1 MKKYDLQKDY
11 YEVLGVSEEATEAE
25 IDKAYRSVARSRHP
39 DGGGSE
45 EAMKSLNEARD
56 ILRDPETR
64 RAYDAERRPP
74 QITYGTSAAYDP
86 YAASNAGTLKI
97 PVADEDMAG
106 LVMGAATC
114 FVIGLPLLLL
124 IEFQWVFFL
133 WPLRVLSLGALV
145 VGIYL
150 AHSALSLMH
159 RQMRNKKPDSGRLG
173 FFAREAL
180 FWMIV
185 LSCATMLVIAL
196 YAS

>member
-1 MKKYDLQKDY
+1 
-11 YEVLGVSEEATEAE
+11 
-25 IDKAYRSVARSRHP
+25 
-39 DGGGSE
+39 
-45 EAMKSLNEARD
+45 
-56 ILRDPETR
+56 
-64 RAYDAERRPP
+64 
-74 QITYGTSAAYDP
+74 
-86 YAASNAGTLKI
+86 
-97 PVADEDMAG
+97 
-106 LVMGAATC
+106 
-114 FVIGLPLLLL
+114 
-124 IEFQWVFFL
+124 L